1 MMKMKFQKWIAALI
15 SFVMIGIIFSMLPM
29 TSLTA
34 SAICC
39 RKDGFDKSKYTLT
52 GNMAE
57 DVATIAKSQKGRT
70 GSQLGY
76 TEAWCD
82 EFVADCIEN
91 AGADSSIVG
100 HGGTVADFESVMRK
114 KGAVQVS
121 SPQTGDLVF
130 FTYSH
135 VEIVTKVENGTVYCA
150 GGNNGGTGNYKTN
163 YCAGERKLYATP
175 RLYLRPNYKR
185 IPVDKVPTWA
195 NLDKN
200 QIWYDLKDTIVLTPS
215 SDTATDYWIS
225 ITKDGNSVVNEHING
240 AYSIAANSLGIGEYH
255 TWISAVNSAGSID
268 SNHLDFSVVGA
279 ATYLNVYAS
288 KNTYSL
294 KETVSIHVD
303 TICAKGQVIGI
314 DKIGSGRVI
323 TEGCE
328 STYTIEANKLGIG
341 KYSAYFSVY
350 NGSGGIDTKR
360 VEFSIYDKLISPTP
374 TITTLSSSSLKLT
387 WKAEPNAT
395 SYRIDRRKSGADAY
409 ETIATTNQTTYTDT
423 GLEANTKYWY
433 RVYAVAGSDK
443 SSEKNSVS
451 GTTYTLTSPTPTIST
466 ISSSSLKLTWT
477 AAANAT
483 SYRIDRRKA
492 GDGTAYETIATTNQ
506 TTYTDTGLEA
516 NTKYWYRVYAVADYK
531 SSEKNSVS
539 GITDKINNKC
549 SVTWN
554 DNYDGGSTSGTI
566 LFIGEK
572 FGIYA
577 NSGSNRSGYTFDG
590 WYTEASGGTKIT
602 SDTKVPNVARL
613 VLYAHWTPNKYT
625 VHFNA
630 NGGSCSKLSAP
641 IQYRDTYG
649 QLPEAQREGYRFLG
663 WYTLKDKGVLVT
675 SDTVFL
681 LTKDQTLYAHWEK
694 INLLGD
700 LSQDNKITLIDLIL
714 LQKYLLRQASL
725 TADQSTLADLNEDGI
740 INVIDLMLLKRTL
753 LNP

>member
-1 MMKMKFQKWIAALI
+1 MMKMKFQKWVAALI
-15 SFVMIGIIFSMLPM
+15 SFMMIGIIFSMLPM

-70 GSQLGY
+70 GAQLGY

-82 EFVADCIEN
+82 EYVADCLEN

-114 KGAVQVS
+114 KGAVEVS

-185 IPVDKVPTWA
+185 SPVDKAPTWA

-225 ITKDGNSVVNEHING
+225 ITKDGISVVNEHING

-268 SNHLDFSVVGA
+268 SNHLDFSVVGS
-279 ATYLNVYAS
+279 ATYVNICTS

-328 STYTIEANKLGIG
+328 STYTIEANKLGVG

-374 TITTLSSSSLKLT
+374 TISTISSSSLKLT
-387 WKAEPNAT
+387 WTAEPNAT
-395 SYRIDRRKSGADAY
+395 SYQIDRRKSGADAY

-433 RVYAVAGSDK
+433 RVYAIAGSDK

-451 GTTYTLTSPTPTIST
+451 GTTDNIITTCYV
-466 ISSSSLKLTWT
+466 KLYD
-477 AAANAT
+477 N
-483 SYRIDRRKA
+483 
-492 GDGTAYETIATTNQ
+492 GTC
-506 TTYTDTGLEA
+506 L
-516 NTKYWYRVYAVADYK
+516 
-531 SSEKNSVS
+531 SECS
-539 GITDKINNKC
+539 IKC
-549 SVTWN
+549 
-554 DNYDGGSTSGTI
+554 GTV
-566 LFIGEK
+566 LDDFLLPDM
-572 FGIYA
+572 
-577 NSGSNRSGYTFDG
+577 SRDGYTFDG
-590 WYTEASGGTKIT
+590 WYTKESGGTKI
-602 SDTKVPNVARL
+602 SKGSKVPEVSTL
-613 VLYAHWTPNKYT
+613 TLYTQWTPNKYT
-625 VHFNA
+625 VYFNA
-630 NGGSCSKLSAP
+630 NGGNCSKLSAP
-641 IQYRDTYG
+641 IQYRATYG
-649 QLPEAQREGYRFLG
+649 QLPEAQRDGYRFLG

-675 SDTVFL
+675 NDTVFL

-694 INLLGD
+694 INLPGD
-700 LSQDNKITLIDLIL
+700 LNGDNKITLTDLIP
-714 LQKYLLRQASL
+714 LQKHLLCQTTL
-725 TADQSTLADLNEDGI
+725 TADQSALADLNEDSI
-740 INVIDLMLLKRTL
+740 VNIIDLILLKRTL
-753 LNP
+753 LTL